1 MRNEQFWKE
10 HSEVYNYIKDN
21 YQSAKDFAL
30 SRTIKERFKLDIDSE
45 GIRNL
50 RRSKGWKKGNSPTIE
65 NPQKSESPSNISE
78 QDLRQLLSE
87 KGYRVEKLTPDKMDI
102 KKRVDAS
109 MFEGERIIFA
119 VISCTHSA
127 SKYQQLTHLRTFYT
141 YAQER
146 GVKLVL
152 HAGDVTAGIRVYRG
166 QEYELFL
173 HGEKAQREYVIEHY
187 PRMENGGKTIM
198 IAGNHDYSF
207 VKEAGCDIVENI
219 ADKREDIEYWGA
231 YGAYPILPR
240 LKVYLQHTSGGVP
253 YALSYRLQKNIE
265 QFSPDAK
272 PDIYF
277 MGHLHK
283 SCALFQYRNVTAFSL
298 PCFESQTPYL
308 RRKGLYPEI
317 GGLIVEFFVNDKG
330 RKDNLARMKF
340 EWVPFYKPIEKDY

>member
-10 HSEVYNYIKDN
+10 HIKVYNYIRDN
-21 YQSAKDFAL
+21 YQSFTDYGLTMVIAGHFG
-30 SRTIKERFKLDIDSE
+30 INLDPE

-50 RRSKGWKKGNSPTIE
+50 RRSRGWKKRVSPMAE
-65 NPQKSESPSNISE
+65 SVQKNESTPKISE
-78 QDLRQLLSE
+78 KDLRQILSE

-102 KKRVDAS
+102 KKRVDTS
-109 MFEGERIIFA
+109 MFEGETIKFG
-119 VISCTHSA
+119 VISCSHLA
-127 SKYQQLTHLRTFYT
+127 SKYQQLTYLRTFYT
-141 YAQER
+141 YAQEQ
-146 GVKLVL
+146 GIKLIL
-152 HAGDVTAGIRVYRG
+152 HAGDVIAGIRVYKG

-173 HGEKAQREYVIEHY
+173 HGEKAQRDYAIEHY

-207 VKEAGCDIVENI
+207 IKEAGCDIVEDI
-219 ADKREDIEYWGA
+219 ADGREDIEYWGA

-253 YALSYRLQKNIE
+253 YAISYRLQKNIE
-265 QFSPDAK
+265 QFAPDAK